1 VQFYFLKFMR
11 IMSNKLKINFDK
23 ISIFNGFLYCQILF
37 FKFCDCRLLLFN
49 LFMDFVFMNPY
60 KFIKKDFE
68 IILNLFIFL
77 YRYEDILDNRNFLYL
92 LKNFLDLYYVYGEEV
107 ILKFL
112 TNLYLFGQ
120 YRLIKNFINLIF
132 KLNQYI
138 NLEVKFVLYKVLN
151 KLDLFILNKPK
162 ENNKTLA
169 LKKSNKIL
177 LFMLNLYFF

>member
-1 VQFYFLKFMR
+1 
-11 IMSNKLKINFDK
+11 MSNKLKINFDK

-92 LKNFLDLYYVYGEEV
+92 LKNFLDL
-107 ILKFL
+107 
-112 TNLYLFGQ
+112 
-120 YRLIKNFINLIF
+120 
-132 KLNQYI
+132 
-138 NLEVKFVLYKVLN
+138 
-151 KLDLFILNKPK
+151 FILNKPK

>member
-1 VQFYFLKFMR
+1 MR
-11 IMSNKLKINFDK
+11 IMSNKLKIKFDK

-37 FKFCDCRLLLFN
+37 LKFCDCRLLLFN

-77 YRYEDILDNRNFLYL
+77 YRYEEILDNRNFLYL

-107 ILKFL
+107 I
-112 TNLYLFGQ
+112 
-120 YRLIKNFINLIF
+120 F

-138 NLEVKFVLYKVLN
+138 NLEVKFVLYKALN
-151 KLDLFILNKPK
+151 KLDLFILNKSK
-162 ENNKTLA
+162 ENNKILF

-177 LFMLNLYFF
+177 L